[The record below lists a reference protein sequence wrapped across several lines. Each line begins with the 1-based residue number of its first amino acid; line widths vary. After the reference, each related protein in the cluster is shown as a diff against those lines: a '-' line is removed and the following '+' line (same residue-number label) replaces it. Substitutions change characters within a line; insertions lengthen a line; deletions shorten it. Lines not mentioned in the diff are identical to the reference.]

1 MQLSADTRQEQRRVD
16 EILEFDDE
24 TSRVVEQFNA
34 SGGATERR
42 RRITAALA
50 LQDGEAVL
58 DVGSGPGHQVFEMS
72 AMVGPSVRVQGID
85 PAESA
90 IAIASRRCSGLA
102 NVHFELGDAAQ
113 LPFEDA
119 TFDAAMSSQVFEYL
133 DNAGGGLRE
142 MYRVLRPGG
151 RVLIH
156 DTDWGALL
164 WRSSDA
170 ERMTRV
176 MEVWDQHLTDPGLP
190 QTLGSKLRDAG
201 FSDIKVEPFVQL
213 ETDFDPRSV
222 SGVLMRFIVGYVES
236 QGIPASEAESWRADL
251 ENLGAAGEYFFSS
264 NEYIFVGRK
273 PA

>member
-1 MQLSADTRQEQRRVD
+1 ME

-24 TSRVVEQFNA
+24 TSRVVEEFNA

-42 RRITAALA
+42 RRIAAALA

-58 DVGSGPGHQVFEMS
+58 DVGSGPGHQVLEIS
-72 AMVGPSVRVQGID
+72 AMVGPSGRVHGID
-85 PAESA
+85 PADSA
-90 IAIASRRCSGLA
+90 IAIASRRCSGLS

-119 TFDAAMSSQVFEYL
+119 TFDAVMSSQVFEYL
-133 DNAGGGLRE
+133 DNVSGGLRE
-142 MYRVLRPGG
+142 IYRVLRPGG
-151 RVLIH
+151 RALIH

-164 WRSSDA
+164 WRSSDEA
-170 ERMTRV
+170 RMVRV
-176 MEVWDQHLTDPGLP
+176 MGVWDQHLTDPCLP
-190 QTLGSKLRDAG
+190 QTLVSQLRDAG

-213 ETDFDPRSV
+213 ETEFDPGSV
-222 SGVLMRFIVGYVES
+222 SGVLMRFILGYVES
-236 QGIPASEAESWRADL
+236 QGVPASEAAAWKSDL